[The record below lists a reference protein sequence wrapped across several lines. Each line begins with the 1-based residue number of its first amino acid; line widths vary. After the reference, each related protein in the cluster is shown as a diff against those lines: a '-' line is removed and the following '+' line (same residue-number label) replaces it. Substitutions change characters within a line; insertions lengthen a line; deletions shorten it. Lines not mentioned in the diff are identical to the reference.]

1 MPVRVAVVCAAHGR
15 DYRCEVTVYEGG
27 SWTRHVVRVSER
39 DLARWARGRTAEDLV
54 RDSFAFLLQREPKE
68 SILKEFDL
76 SVIERYFPEYEGG
89 T

>member
-1 MPVRVAVVCAAHGR
+1 MPVRVAVACAPHDG

-39 DLARWARGRTAEDLV
+39 DFERWAGDRSPEDLV

-76 SVIERYFPEYEGG
+76 SIIKRNFPEYEGK
-89 T
+89 